1 MQQPRQFNLFH
12 RAHELERKKAEK
24 LKRRATLGALFE
36 DEAAESDDDD
46 LFGFVTKKS
55 ADDEEGGGEDLDRNL
70 PELMDDGAMDADTE
84 AAELVLD
91 KYK

>member
-1 MQQPRQFNLFH
+1 MQQPRQLNLFH
-12 RAHELERKKAEK
+12 RAHELERKKAER
-24 LKRRATLGALFE
+24 LQRRATLGGLFE
-36 DEAAESDDDD
+36 DEAAESDDDN

-55 ADDEEGGGEDLDRNL
+55 ADDEEGGEDLDQNL

-84 AAELVLD
+84 AVELVLD

>member
-1 MQQPRQFNLFH
+1 M
-12 RAHELERKKAEK
+12 ERKKAEK

-84 AAELVLD
+84 AVELVLD